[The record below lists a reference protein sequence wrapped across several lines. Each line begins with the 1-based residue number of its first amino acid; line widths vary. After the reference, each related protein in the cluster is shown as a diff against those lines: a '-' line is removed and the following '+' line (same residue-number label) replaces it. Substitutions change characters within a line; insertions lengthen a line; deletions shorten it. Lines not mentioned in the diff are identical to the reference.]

1 MNWHECWDCG
11 ERMRKSDKAELRK
24 RGMIELEDLETVS
37 QRSHSQLVRLLSSG
51 SSTERSSAARL
62 LADQVVEKE
71 ICCAFL
77 EQLCLEKSLYTKI
90 ELCTA
95 LEKGNIQTARQMTEY
110 LGKIGTNQHKELP
123 HEVSKKVSY
132 PLPRD
137 IIARTLAKMDSFVL
151 PALLEVLDTGEETR
165 ISEAVDA
172 IGFLIFYNP
181 HLSTIQN
188 LNIIKILM
196 DRYREN
202 EVIYWKAVTCLS
214 SFPLPESLDILE
226 EIASEDKRRV
236 VREEAVR
243 AKKLAIGKTRKI
255 PML

>member
-1 MNWHECWDCG
+1 
-11 ERMRKSDKAELRK
+11 MRKSDKAELRR
-24 RGMIELEDLETVS
+24 RGMIEPEDLETIS
-37 QRSHSQLVRLLSSG
+37 QRSHPQLVQLLSAG
-51 SSTERSSAARL
+51 TSTERSAAARL
-62 LADQVVEKE
+62 LADQVVRKE

-77 EQLCLEKSLYTKI
+77 EQLCIEKSLYTKI

-110 LGKIGTNQHKELP
+110 LGKIGTNHHKELP
-123 HEVSKKVSY
+123 LEVSKKVSY

-137 IIARTLAKMDSFVL
+137 IIARTLARMDNTVL
-151 PALLEVLDTGEETR
+151 PVLLEVLNTGEETR
-165 ISEAVDA
+165 ISEVVDA

-188 LNIIKILM
+188 LNMIKALM
-196 DRYREN
+196 DRFREN

-226 EIASEDKRRV
+226 EIGSKDRRRV
-236 VREEAVR
+236 IREEAVR
-243 AKKLAIGKTRKI
+243 AKKLVIRKTGEI